1 MPSRGRTVLHDWVV
15 VVLGLGAAFAFALSS
30 SLKHVSAGHHPDAQ
44 SMQFGKLRR
53 FIGAM
58 LSHPLWLGGIG
69 CDAVGLTLQ
78 IVALHFGKLTVVQP
92 LLVSGLLF
100 ALVLRQMHEHHQI
113 TRHQMLWAVLL
124 TASLAGFVIL
134 ASSGGTTSQPNQHV
148 DHWPAAV
155 VGACGIVLA
164 GACVEIGRRQRHGG
178 RSAALLGIAVGTI
191 YAALAALLKAIT
203 DIVARSPI
211 DLFVSWQLY
220 VVLVIGALGLLLN
233 QLAFQA
239 GPITASLP
247 ATATVDPLL
256 SVVVGVVVYDE
267 RISTGPGG
275 GALLALFVIL
285 LGLAVIQL
293 ARNQGIAEEA
303 AGTPSDPG

>member
-1 MPSRGRTVLHDWVV
+1 MLHEWVV
-15 VVLGLGAAFAFALSS
+15 VALGLGAAFSFALSS

-44 SMQFGKLRR
+44 SMSPGKLRG
-53 FIGAM
+53 FIKAM

-69 CDAVGLTLQ
+69 CDLVGLSFQ
-78 IVALHFGKLTVVQP
+78 IIALHIGTLTVVQP

-100 ALVLRQMHEHHQI
+100 ALILRQFHEHHQVS
-113 TRHQMLWAVLL
+113 RRQMGWAVALCAAL
-124 TASLAGFVIL
+124 GGFVIL
-134 ASSGGTTSQPNQHV
+134 ASSGNSVHRHEV
-148 DHWPAAV
+148 ADRWPAAV

-164 GACVEIGRRQRHGG
+164 GLCVELGRRQRHGG

-191 YAALAALLKAIT
+191 FAATAALLKAVT

-211 DLFVSWQLY
+211 DLLTSWQLY
-220 VVLVIGALGLLLN
+220 VVVVIGAAGLLLN

-267 RISTGPGG
+267 RISSGPGG
-275 GALLALFVIL
+275 GALLAVLVIV
-285 LGLAVIQL
+285 LGVSVIQL
-293 ARNQGIAEEA
+293 ARNPGVAEEV
-303 AGTPSDPG
+303 AGPGTAGSPPEPG

>member
-1 MPSRGRTVLHDWVV
+1 MLREWVV
-15 VVLGLGAAFAFALSS
+15 VALGLGAAFAFALSS

-44 SMQFGKLRR
+44 SMHPGKLRR
-53 FIGAM
+53 FVAAM
-58 LSHPLWLGGIG
+58 LSHPFWLGGIG

-78 IVALHFGKLTVVQP
+78 IFALHFGKLTVVQP

-100 ALVLRQMHEHHQI
+100 ALVLRQLHEHHQI
-113 TRHQMLWAVLL
+113 TKVQMLWALVLS
-124 TASLAGFVIL
+124 ASLVGFVVL
-134 ASSGGTTSQPNQHV
+134 ASSGGSTSAHETA
-148 DHWPAAV
+148 DRWPAAV
-155 VGACGIVLA
+155 VGACGVVLA

-191 YAALAALLKAIT
+191 YAALAALLKAVT
-203 DIVARSPI
+203 DIVARSPLHI
-211 DLFVSWQLY
+211 FISWQLY
-220 VVLVIGALGLLLN
+220 VVVIIGALGLLLN

-267 RISTGPGG
+267 QISRGPGG
-275 GALLALFVIL
+275 GVLLALLVIL

-293 ARNQGIAEEA
+293 ARTEEVAEEA
-303 AGTPSDPG
+303 TGAPGEQG

>member
-1 MPSRGRTVLHDWVV
+1 MLHDWVV
-15 VVLGLGAAFAFALSS
+15 VALGLGAAFAFALSS

-44 SMQFGKLRR
+44 SMTLGKLRR
-53 FIGAM
+53 FVGAM
-58 LSHPLWLGGIG
+58 LSHPLWLGGIV

-78 IVALHFGKLTVVQP
+78 IFALHLGKLTVVQP

-100 ALVLRQMHEHHQI
+100 ALVLRQFHDHHQI
-113 TRHQMLWAVLL
+113 TRVQMMWGAVL
-124 TASLAGFVIL
+124 TGSLAGFVIL
-134 ASSGGTTSQPNQHV
+134 ASGGGIAHQHEHA
-148 DHWPAAV
+148 DRWPAAV
-155 VGACGIVLA
+155 VGACGILLA
-164 GACVEIGRRQRHGG
+164 AACVEIGRRQRRGG

-203 DIVARSPI
+203 DIVAKSPLHI
-211 DLFVSWQLY
+211 FISWQLY
-220 VVLVIGALGLLLN
+220 VVLIIGAVGLLLN

-247 ATATVDPLL
+247 ATATVDPLI

-275 GALLALFVIL
+275 GVLLAFLVIL

-293 ARNQGIAEEA
+293 ARTEEVAEEA
-303 AGTPSDPG
+303 TGAPGEMG